1 MVREKVRAGGTHEGG
16 KCVSNAG
23 RSVKGPA
30 VVELDLIPTIGRW
43 AEACFPVESQAS
55 EKDLRELLEEAAEAA
70 RDDYGAESAVAWAEG
85 YTFPSDYMASDI
97 RCLRAAQLDFEVMI
111 RRRLKQTE
119 YGAGC
124 TPAT

>member
-1 MVREKVRAGGTHEGG
+1 MVREKVRAGGTHEIG
-16 KCVSNAG
+16 KRVSNTG

-55 EKDLRELLEEAAEAA
+55 ERDLRELLEEAAEAA
-70 RDDYGAESAVAWAEG
+70 RDDYGAESAVAWADG
-85 YTFPSDYMASDI
+85 YSFPSDYMASDI

-111 RRRLKQTE
+111 RRRLKQLSP
-119 YGAGC
+119 GRLNM
-124 TPAT
+124 